1 MAGTFELNFYDLFEI
16 DTTPDGASRTWKRLG
31 KGISGFTP
39 NLNENKDQTAYLD
52 GNGWG
57 SSDVIGKQL
66 TFDAT
71 GHRVVGDDAQD
82 YIASKYM
89 ALGDDLK
96 TNFRAYDSRGV
107 CKSGAC
113 TINNIVIGGGDAQG
127 KKEFSFS
134 IDINGQPTMTSATA
148 APALTATVAA
158 GSVVGATKFTAT
170 AGAGNTLAYKLSAAT
185 QTAYA
190 DGYPGLLTSY
200 TSGSDIMATIGQ
212 YLGMY
217 ELNAYGRVVKFAVE
231 QLEAADINP
240 GT

>member
-1 MAGTFELNFYDLFEI
+1 MATRFELNFYDLFEI
-16 DTTPDGASRTWKRLG
+16 DITPEGAARTWKRLG
-31 KGISGFTP
+31 KGISGFAP
-39 NLNENKDQTAYLD
+39 NLNENKDQTPYLD

-71 GHRVVGDDAQD
+71 GHRVTGDDAQD

-96 TNFRAYDSRGV
+96 TNFRAYDSVGV

-134 IDINGQPTMTSATA
+134 IDINGEPAMTAVTA
-148 APALTATVAA
+148 APALTATIAP
-158 GSVVGATKFTAT
+158 GSVAGTTNFTAT
-170 AGAGNTLAYKLSAAT
+170 PGAGNTLAYKLSAAT
-185 QTAYA
+185 QVSYGN
-190 DGYPGLLTSY
+190 GYPGMLTAY
-200 TSGSDIMATIGQ
+200 TSAANISAAVGQ

-231 QLEAADINP
+231 VLDAADFP
-240 GT
+240 A

>member
-1 MAGTFELNFYDLFEI
+1 MSATFELNHYDLFEI
-16 DTTPDGASRTWKRLG
+16 DITPEGSSRTWKRLG

-57 SSDVIGKQL
+57 SSEVIGKQL

-134 IDINGQPTMTSATA
+134 IDINGQPTMTSASA
-148 APALTATVAA
+148 APALSATIAP
-158 GSVVGATKFTAT
+158 GSVAGTTKFTAT
-170 AGAGNTLAYKLSAAT
+170 AGAGNTLAYKLSAST
-185 QTAYA
+185 QGAYEN
-190 DGYPGLLTSY
+190 GYPGMLTAY
-200 TSGSDIMATIGQ
+200 TSGDNISASVGQ

-231 QLEAADINP
+231 ALDAADFP
-240 GT
+240 T